1 MCSTSL
7 FCSALRV
14 CLVGNRTV
22 RNDNFETCAKTQ
34 VVRNV
39 SVTTDLWDV
48 FCHAPNATC
57 DAYFALNEV
66 SELRAIPGLLSG
78 VIRGGSSC
86 WALSLHPLADG
97 AVLYL
102 LQTTCGV
109 NMAQPGCS

>member
-1 MCSTSL
+1 M
-7 FCSALRV
+7 
-14 CLVGNRTV
+14 
-22 RNDNFETCAKTQ
+22 RNDNFEMCAKTQ
-34 VVRNV
+34 VVQNV

-48 FCHAPNATC
+48 FCHAHNATC
-57 DAYFALNEV
+57 DAYFTLNEV

-97 AVLYL
+97 ALLYL

-109 NMAQPGCS
+109 NMAQLGSS